1 MEGPETAGDHDRSG
15 MIPRAVQQ
23 VFTSAESLKEQGWK
37 VQQFKLDFREDIPR
51 AAQYVN
57 SDSVLQ
63 QCILC
68 RLDVAICLQ
77 SIKSGGFLKI
87 FSKHL

>member
-1 MEGPETAGDHDRSG
+1 MGINGKRHGHNQSRIRHPI
-15 MIPRAVQQ
+15 MY
-23 VFTSAESLKEQGWK
+23 SAIK
-37 VQQFKLDFREDIPR
+37 IPR

-57 SDSVLQ
+57 SDGVLQ

-77 SIKSGGFLKI
+77 SIKSGEFHEATAIKG
-87 FSKHL
+87 

>member
-1 MEGPETAGDHDRSG
+1 MHLAGKNG
-15 MIPRAVQQ
+15 
-23 VFTSAESLKEQGWK
+23 AESTLLAIAATRHSS
-37 VQQFKLDFREDIPR
+37 KLEVFREDIPR

-87 FSKHL
+87 FSKRL

>member
-1 MEGPETAGDHDRSG
+1 MVYPKTDY
-15 MIPRAVQQ
+15 
-23 VFTSAESLKEQGWK
+23 
-37 VQQFKLDFREDIPR
+37 KLEVFREDIPR

-87 FSKHL
+87 FSKRL

>member
-1 MEGPETAGDHDRSG
+1 MRLCTA
-15 MIPRAVQQ
+15 AKTV
-23 VFTSAESLKEQGWK
+23 EQLE
-37 VQQFKLDFREDIPR
+37 VFREDIPR

-68 RLDVAICLQ
+68 RLDIGCSYLFAVNKEWWV
-77 SIKSGGFLKI
+77 SKNI
-87 FSKHL
+87 F

>member
-1 MEGPETAGDHDRSG
+1 MYNNVG
-15 MIPRAVQQ
+15 MANREKQPKQERDDIRFPAPTISIQYQLEV
-23 VFTSAESLKEQGWK
+23 
-37 VQQFKLDFREDIPR
+37 FREDIPR

-87 FSKHL
+87 FSKRL

>member
-1 MEGPETAGDHDRSG
+1 MDSCSINQLTW
-15 MIPRAVQQ
+15 
-23 VFTSAESLKEQGWK
+23 TSFLNQLANQ
-37 VQQFKLDFREDIPR
+37 KLVLELEVFREDIPR

-87 FSKHL
+87 FSKRL